1 MEVRHEFLLGSLPV
15 WKINGITYYKTPN
28 THFFHYTKG
37 MTASQQRLIDNIDTS
52 GRAMLVVMDD
62 LVDEEEEN
70 PYAEL
75 EPLRL
80 VSIITYS
87 LFYV

>member
-1 MEVRHEFLLGSLPV
+1 
-15 WKINGITYYKTPN
+15 
-28 THFFHYTKG
+28 
-37 MTASQQRLIDNIDTS
+37 MTASQQMLVDNIDTS

-62 LVDEEEEN
+62 LEDEEEEN

-80 VSIITYS
+80 VEFRYYTFIQI
-87 LFYV
+87 VNIDQC

>member
-1 MEVRHEFLLGSLPV
+1 
-15 WKINGITYYKTPN
+15 
-28 THFFHYTKG
+28 

-62 LVDEEEEN
+62 LEDEEEEN

-80 VSIITYS
+80 VS
-87 LFYV
+87 LFGSILVSEMCVRWNLSKKENIVDTEIPVQKIFASKKIL

>member
-1 MEVRHEFLLGSLPV
+1 
-15 WKINGITYYKTPN
+15 
-28 THFFHYTKG
+28 

-62 LVDEEEEN
+62 LEDEEEEN

-80 VSIITYS
+80 VS
-87 LFYV
+87 LFGSILVSEMFVRWNLSKKANIVDTEIPVQKISASKKIL

>member
-1 MEVRHEFLLGSLPV
+1 
-15 WKINGITYYKTPN
+15 
-28 THFFHYTKG
+28 

-62 LVDEEEEN
+62 LEDEEEEN

-80 VSIITYS
+80 VS
-87 LFYV
+87 LFASILVSEMCVRWNLSKKANIVDTEIPVQKISASKKIL

>member
-1 MEVRHEFLLGSLPV
+1 
-15 WKINGITYYKTPN
+15 
-28 THFFHYTKG
+28 
-37 MTASQQRLIDNIDTS
+37 MTASQQMFIDNIDTS

-62 LVDEEEEN
+62 LEDEEEEN

-80 VSIITYS
+80 VSYQIVVLHCVTSI
-87 LFYV
+87 LRNIEFL